1 MSSSQCFENP
11 PDLSSTCGAGRVE
24 ELAGLKTYVTGPS
37 DSKCAIIL
45 IADVFGIEPI
55 SWILILKL
63 ADKVASAGF
72 LVVVPDFL
80 YGDPIDLSNPNFD
93 RGAWKKIHSTDK
105 GYEDVKPVISALRS
119 KGMSAIGAAGF
130 CWGGKVLVKLAGI
143 EDIQAAVILHPGHMT
158 EDEIQAVKIPTAIL
172 GAEIDHA
179 SPPEELKK
187 FGEIMSAKTEFESYV
202 KIFPSVSHGWS
213 VRYDDNNE
221 FAVKSAEEAQKDMLN
236 WFLKHVK

>member
-37 DSKCAIIL
+37 DSKRAVIL
-45 IADVFGIEPI
+45 ITDVFGYEAPK
-55 SWILILKL
+55 LRKL

-80 YGDPIDLSNPNFD
+80 YGDPFPKDYSNPNFD
-93 RGAWKKIHSTDK
+93 REAWKKIHSTDK
-105 GYEDVKPVISALRS
+105 GHEDAKPVIAALKS
-119 KGMSAIGAAGF
+119 KGVSAIGAAGF
-130 CWGGKVLVKLAGI
+130 CWGGVVLVKLAGT
-143 EDIQAAVILHPGHMT
+143 EDIQAAVILHPGPMT
-158 EDEIQAVKIPTAIL
+158 EDEIKAVKIPTAIL
-172 GAEIDHA
+172 GAEIDHS
-179 SPPEELKK
+179 SPLEQLKK

-202 KIFPSVSHGWS
+202 KIFPGVSHGWS
-213 VRYDDNNE
+213 VRYDDDNE
-221 FAVKSAEEAQKDMLN
+221 FVVKSAEEAHEDALN